1 MKGVQERYRECYSRT
16 IPLGV
21 IRFWLPSSD
30 RNLASTGTSSETVAL
45 EIVGST
51 LHVDTVKGES
61 RTSFTSVFATWTIGS
76 VFETNTR

>member
-16 IPLGV
+16 IPLGE

-30 RNLASTGTSSETVAL
+30 RNLASTGTSSETVTL

-51 LHVDTVKGES
+51 LRVDTVKGES
-61 RTSFTSVFATWTIGS
+61 KTLFTSVFAT
-76 VFETNTR
+76 